1 MSGNMSRRRFL
12 AISAGCSAGLA
23 GLGAA
28 EAGRLRWRG
37 TAMGADAQMVFA
49 ARDPERARAAI
60 AACRAEIERLESV
73 FSLYR
78 ADSELCRLNAQGRI
92 ADPPGELVELM
103 RYGKWIAGR
112 TDGLFDPT
120 IQPLWR
126 LLADHFAGG
135 SVPQPP
141 REEEI
146 AEALTLVDYGK
157 LVVSDAEIVLPPSG
171 SATLNGIAQGYV
183 TDRVADLL
191 EADGWR
197 DVLVCLGETRALP
210 GRRWPVRF
218 GSRRMLTA
226 SQGGALATSSGA
238 GTRFTGDGTWHHLL
252 DPHSGASVSHFRSV
266 TVTAPRAV
274 LADALSTALAVAP
287 PDRLSAIAARFPATA
302 VFAEDHAGRSR
313 RL

>member
-1 MSGNMSRRRFL
+1 MSGGVSRRRFL
-12 AISAGCSAGLA
+12 AISAGCVAGLA
-23 GLGAA
+23 GAGAA
-28 EAGRLRWRG
+28 EPVRLRWRG

-60 AACRAEIERLESV
+60 TACRAEIERLEQI

-78 ADSELCRLNAQGRI
+78 GSSELCRLNAYGRI
-92 ADPPGELVELM
+92 AAPSGELVELM
-103 RYGKWIAGR
+103 AYAKWVAGR
-112 TDGLFDPT
+112 TEGLFDPT

-126 LLADHFAGG
+126 CLADHFADEGVSG
-135 SVPQPP
+135 SPDPE
-141 REEEI
+141 RL
-146 AEALTLVDYGK
+146 AEALVRVDHRK
-157 LVVSDAEIVLPPSG
+157 LIVDDTHIVLPPEG

-218 GSRRMLTA
+218 GNRRMLTA
-226 SQGGALATSSGA
+226 SRGGALATSSGA
-238 GTRFTGDGTWHHLL
+238 GTRFSGDGTWHHLI
-252 DPHSGASVSHFRSV
+252 DPRSGASVSHFRSV
-266 TVTAPRAV
+266 TVTARRAV

-287 PDRLSAIAARFPATA
+287 ADRLRAIAARFPETA
-302 VFAEDHAGRSR
+302 VFVEDHGGRTR
-313 RL
+313 RP